1 MRRTAAIALVLGLA
15 AGAAGCG
22 QHLDHR
28 TGPLT
33 LERAVSRAF
42 KRNYLASY
50 RMTTGHARHSLIRH
64 ADVRCR
70 PTAAEPGDEDKPWPW
85 FCRVRYYYTRTADP
99 HIATYGVQVDPRGCF
114 EARTGAFL
122 ARIPERALGERL
134 AGNPLVYIRSCP

>member
-1 MRRTAAIALVLGLA
+1 MRRAVAIAVGVALLVS
-15 AGAAGCG
+15 AAGCG

-33 LERAVSRAF
+33 LQRAVSRAF
-42 KRNYLASY
+42 KRNYAASY
-50 RMTTGHARHSLIRH
+50 RMTTGHAGHFLIRH

-70 PTAAEPGDEDKPWPW
+70 PTADEPTHADQPWPW
-85 FCRVRYYYTRTADP
+85 FCRVRYYFRRTADA

-122 ARIPERALGERL
+122 ARIPERVLGERL